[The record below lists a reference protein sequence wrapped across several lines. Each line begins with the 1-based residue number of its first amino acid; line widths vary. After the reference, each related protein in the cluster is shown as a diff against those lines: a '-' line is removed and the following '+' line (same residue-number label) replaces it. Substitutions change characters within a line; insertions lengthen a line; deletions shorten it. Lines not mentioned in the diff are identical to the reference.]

1 MLLQKN
7 SDGFEQT
14 IAFMSK
20 ALRGVELKYTAME
33 KQWCALVQV
42 VKWFREYI
50 WNAKV
55 TAYLPHPT
63 VK

>member
-1 MLLQKN
+1 M
-7 SDGFEQT
+7 
-14 IAFMSK
+14 
-20 ALRGVELKYTAME
+20 GVELKYTAME

-42 VKWFREYI
+42 VKRFREYI

-63 VK
+63 MKHIISRQECWGRQGI